1 MSGPDL
7 RAEPCF
13 RALRAYH
20 RALPQLKP
28 GMARGLVRLVL
39 LKETWEPARRRLAM
53 IVARH
58 PPIRRDPK
66 DAPTDPRPD

>member
-20 RALPQLKP
+20 RALPQLKA
-28 GMARGLVRLVL
+28 GMARGLVRLAL
-39 LKETWEPARRRLAM
+39 LKETWEPARRRLAAV
-53 IVARH
+53 VASH
-58 PPIRRDPK
+58 PPIRKDP
-66 DAPTDPRPD
+66 AADPD

>member
-7 RAEPCF
+7 RAKSCL
-13 RALRAYH
+13 RALWAYH

-28 GMARGLVRLVL
+28 GMARGLVRLAL
-39 LKETWEPARRRLAM
+39 LKEPWEPARRRLAA

-58 PPIRRDPK
+58 PS
-66 DAPTDPRPD
+66 